1 MIHVA
6 VFCAAS
12 QPSAGRFCAPIE
24 DTVPLADVERWHA
37 EVLAKHAWT
46 VDEDGNTYCPRHNPA
61 DTGAPV
67 ELTSEEYR
75 PLGDSGWEAR
85 ARVPED
91 SRAMVSFALIEI
103 RQRRGGDDA

>member
-6 VFCAAS
+6 VFCAGS

-37 EVLAKHAWT
+37 EALAKHAWT
-46 VDEDGNTYCPRHNPA
+46 VDADGETYYCPRHNPA
-61 DTGAPV
+61 DHGAPV
-67 ELTSEEYR
+67 VLVSGEYTA
-75 PLGDSGWEAR
+75 LGDSGWEAR
-85 ARVPED
+85 LPEPPGVPQAVAR
-91 SRAMVSFALIEI
+91 IEI